1 MCDKI
6 KLRQSYVYNLAAI
19 FIAYKALL
27 HQITS

>member
-6 KLRQSYVYNLAAI
+6 KWQQSYVYNLVAI
-19 FIAYKALL
+19 FIAYEALL

>member
-1 MCDKI
+1 MCDK
-6 KLRQSYVYNLAAI
+6 KMAASYVYNLAAI